1 MSKRPV
7 GRPRADGR
15 PPLSKPAVFAA
26 AATLI
31 ADHGYAGT
39 SLRMIADALG
49 ASAPSLSQMFSS
61 KQRLLVELVAHL
73 ADVSIRF
80 HERLEGLSLLP
91 AVRLHKMVR
100 EEVMAVSSANG
111 SLMAIFYLPELR
123 QPEFRD
129 AQQARARMIGFYRD
143 VITEGIDGGVF
154 RNVEAYAAAEQ
165 VFQLTETS
173 IVALDRGALGPAE
186 RLARETAEFVLRGL
200 LTDHGA
206 LAGIRQASAAVD
218 LAMATAVGPGGNR
231 TASLI

>member
-1 MSKRPV
+1 M
-7 GRPRADGR
+7 
-15 PPLSKPAVFAA
+15 FAA

-31 ADHGYAGT
+31 AKHGYAGA
-39 SLRMIADALG
+39 SLRMIADELG

-80 HERLEGLSLLP
+80 HERLEGLALPP

-123 QPEFRD
+123 QPDFRD

-143 VITEGIDGGVF
+143 VIGAGVHQGIFRSVNPGV
-154 RNVEAYAAAEQ
+154 AAEQ

-173 IVALDRGALGPAE
+173 IVALERAALGRPAE
-186 RLARETAEFVLRGL
+186 LAEQSAEFVLRGL
-200 LTDHGA
+200 LADSGA
-206 LAGIRQASAAVD
+206 LAGIVRASAAVD
-218 LAMATAVGPGGNR
+218 LAMMTAAGVSHNYP
-231 TASLI
+231 